1 MLLESIDIE
10 CGYHI
15 QPGFLLTSKL
25 LQKVRHEVQRIQ
37 TQYFYIKFFYIS
49 YIHLTQFMAF

>member
-49 YIHLTQFMAF
+49 YAVFAFI